1 MAKTKQDQNR
11 QTGLHRRTDPCR
23 QTYPYRGERLKLIVL
38 KDRQHKRGRVEK
50 IKDVLMAVVPAE
62 GTDILQ
68 LLTVWY
74 KNEARNVI
82 SLRARKYA
90 QEMGQTFGEIHIRD
104 QKSRWGSCSSAR
116 NLNFNWRLVMAP
128 EWVMDYVIIH
138 ELCHLTHMNHSAQFW
153 ELVAHY
159 MPDYQAAKQWLKA
172 HGQEL
177 VIG

>member
-1 MAKTKQDQNR
+1 MLIKGKDTMSKPEQNQSR
-11 QTGLHRRTDPCR
+11 K
-23 QTYPYRGERLKLIVL
+23 TYPYRGEPLEMVIL

-50 IKDVLMAVVPAE
+50 TKNTLIVSVPAE
-62 GTDILQ
+62 GTDIRK
-68 LLTVWY
+68 LLAVWY
-74 KNEARNVI
+74 KKEAKDVI
-82 SLRARKYA
+82 SIRARKYA
-90 QEMGQTFGEIHIRD
+90 QEMGQTFREIHIRD

-153 ELVAHY
+153 GLVAYY
-159 MPDYQAAKQWLKA
+159 MPDYQAAKQWLKE

-177 VIG
+177 VLR